1 MLFVFLICFV
11 VCRTRYFCYPTS
23 RRVSV
28 FSRLSLYIV
37 DSIPSKRSLRKEN
50 WELLGRELQ
59 FYIDLESKLRGL
71 KARGWGKQA
80 GGRGEAEEVGGEK
93 RSLKATR
100 TFWKS

>member
-1 MLFVFLICFV
+1 MSFV
-11 VCRTRYFCYPTS
+11 VLAIFAILLHA
-23 RRVSV
+23 VSV
-28 FSRLSLYIV
+28 LSVVSVCAIV

-50 WELLGRELQ
+50 WETLGRELQ

-80 GGRGEAEEVGGEK
+80 GGMGEAEEVGGEK